1 MKLNLSRYL
10 TLLALFCTTSQVLAH
25 TKEEWKSRTI
35 YQLLTD
41 RFWRTDGSTQGC
53 PDIHKYCGGTWKG
66 IEDQLD
72 YIKGMG
78 FDAIWISP
86 MPENYGDDYH
96 GYGALNWYNPNPH
109 FGDANSL
116 KSMINTAHS
125 KGIWVMLDVVAN
137 HVAYI
142 DMDFQ
147 KVNPFND
154 PSHYHTKCQIN
165 NWNDQN
171 EVEYCRLSNL
181 PDLNQDNQFVRDTLK
196 KWVKDTVSEYGFD
209 GIRVDTVP
217 HVKIPFW
224 QEYRQEAGVF

>member
-1 MKLNLSRYL
+1 MHLSKFL
-10 TLLALFCTTSQVLAH
+10 TLLALFCTTKVLAH
-25 TKEEWKSRTI
+25 SKEEWKSRTI

-86 MPENYGDDYH
+86 IPENYGDDYH

-116 KSMINTAHS
+116 KSMISTAHS

-142 DMDFQ
+142 DTDYY

-154 PSHYHTKCQIN
+154 ASYYHDKCQIN
-165 NWNDQN
+165 NW
-171 EVEYCRLSNL
+171 
-181 PDLNQDNQFVRDTLK
+181 DN
-196 KWVKDTVSEYGFD
+196 
-209 GIRVDTVP
+209 
-217 HVKIPFW
+217 
-224 QEYRQEAGVF
+224 